1 SVVVKTVSGKTLVK
15 GTDYNLVFSGQS
27 MKVTFPNGIDEAVNV
42 DYKTKF
48 NKIIDDDVKGDEAKL
63 TNKVKTDSGFEGG
76 SEGTT
81 AAYSL
86 VEVANID
93 YANRKVDWTI
103 TINRFKYDMA
113 NWYLEDTLSK
123 NLTLDADSIVMKD
136 SDGKTLTKDTDYK
149 VTVDGQK

>member
-1 SVVVKTVSGKTLVK
+1 VVKTVSGKTLVK
-15 GTDYNLVFSGQS
+15 GTDYNLEFSGQS

-48 NKIIDDDVKGDEAKL
+48 TKIIDDDVKGEEAKL
-63 TNKVKTDSGFEGG
+63 TNEVITDSGHKGG
-76 SEGTT
+76 SSGD
-81 AAYSL
+81 L
-86 VEVANID
+86 VTDGLVKKGNID
-93 YANRKVDWTI
+93 YANRKVNWTI
-103 TINRFKYDMA
+103 TINRFKYEMA

-149 VTVDGQK
+149 VTVDGQKF